1 MFWIMLKFGVVY
13 TLSSKS
19 QTRTKLRSIR
29 GQLRVSLRKKAR
41 KSLFPHQSQR

>member
-19 QTRTKLRSIR
+19 HTKDQVEEHT
-29 GQLRVSLRKKAR
+29 GAA
-41 KSLFPHQSQR
+41 